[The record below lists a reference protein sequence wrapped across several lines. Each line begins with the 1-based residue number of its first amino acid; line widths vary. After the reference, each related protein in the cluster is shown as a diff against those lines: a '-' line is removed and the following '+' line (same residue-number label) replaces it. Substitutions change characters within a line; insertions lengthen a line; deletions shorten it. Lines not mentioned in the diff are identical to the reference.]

1 MPTDVASQR
10 HKTQRM
16 NLDGGKLM
24 LFLIRDRD
32 FSYCGRTLAAVIDIC
47 FSIEE
52 WPKEK
57 KLSFQRV
64 RGCVAPDCAQ
74 STD

>member
-1 MPTDVASQR
+1 MLTDVASQR

-24 LFLIRDRD
+24 LFLIRDRE

-57 KLSFQRV
+57 KIVIPESQRV
-64 RGCVAPDCAQ
+64 CRSRLC
-74 STD
+74 TKH